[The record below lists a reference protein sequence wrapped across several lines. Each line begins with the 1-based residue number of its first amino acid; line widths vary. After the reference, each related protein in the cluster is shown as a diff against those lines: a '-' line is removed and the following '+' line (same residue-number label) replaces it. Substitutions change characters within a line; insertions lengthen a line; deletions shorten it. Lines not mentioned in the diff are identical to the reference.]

1 MAHSTDVTQQA
12 NSSDPLATS
21 AARMLGWP
29 TASAV
34 VVASM
39 IGVGVFSTLSF
50 QVHSLNSP
58 FAILLLWLV
67 GAVVALLG
75 ALSYAELGAAL
86 PRSGG
91 EYHLLG
97 RIFHPSLGFTAGW
110 VSLVAGFAAP
120 IAAAAMAFAAYLGKV
135 LPAIDAH
142 RGWIACVIVTLISL
156 IHAWRIGA
164 GARFQVAATI
174 LKIALM
180 LALAIAAF
188 FTPAVAGVSFAPAP
202 GDASLIMS
210 SAFAV
215 SMVYVSYAYS
225 GWNAA
230 VYIAGETKDPQ
241 RTLPRAL
248 AVSTLT
254 VGVIYLLV
262 NYAFLRVVPI
272 TEMLGVNPFAEN
284 DASMVSKELAV
295 GFLAGQHIFGDGGA
309 RIVGLLIALCLVSTI
324 SAMVLTGPRV
334 LSTMAQDYSA
344 LKALEPAPTKPPALA
359 LGVQWLAIVLLVMSA
374 SFETVL
380 NYIGITLSLFA
391 SLTVAGLIVL
401 RIREPG
407 LVRPFRCPGYPV
419 TPILF
424 LLVNAWMIYYLG
436 AQNHKALIAS
446 AVTISVG
453 FLIYFV
459 IAKKP
464 VI

>member
-1 MAHSTDVTQQA
+1 MSELIKNTAE
-12 NSSDPLATS
+12 
-21 AARMLGWP
+21 RMLGWP

-110 VSLVAGFAAP
+110 VSLIAGFAAP

-135 LPAIDAH
+135 LPAIDNH
-142 RGWIACVIVTLISL
+142 RSWVACMIVTLITA

-164 GARFQVAATI
+164 GARFQVAATV

-180 LALAIAAF
+180 LALAIAAL
-188 FTPAVAGVSFAPAP
+188 FTPAVPGVSFAPAP

-241 RTLPRAL
+241 RTLPKAL
-248 AVSTLT
+248 AISTFS

-262 NYAFLRVVPI
+262 NYAFLRVVPV
-272 TEMLGVNPFAEN
+272 TEMLGVNPFVANAE
-284 DASMVSKELAV
+284 SMMVSKELAV

-334 LSTMAQDYSA
+334 LATMAQDYSA

-359 LGVQWLAIVLLVMSA
+359 LGVQWLVIVLLVLSA

-401 RIREPG
+401 RLREPS
-407 LVRPFRCPGYPV
+407 LARPFRCPGYPV
-419 TPILF
+419 TPCLF

-446 AVTISVG
+446 AITIAVG
-453 FLIYFV
+453 LALYFV
-459 IAKKP
+459 IAEKKP
-464 VI
+464 R

>member
-1 MAHSTDVTQQA
+1 MLKQA
-12 NSSDPLATS
+12 SENP

-75 ALSYAELGAAL
+75 AFSYAELGAAL

-135 LPAIDAH
+135 LPSIDPH
-142 RGWIACVIVTLISL
+142 RSWIACVIVTLITL

-180 LALAIAAF
+180 LALAIAAL
-188 FTPAVAGVSFAPAP
+188 FTPAVPGISFAPAP

-241 RTLPRAL
+241 RTLPKAL
-248 AVSTLT
+248 AISTFS

-272 TEMLGVNPFAEN
+272 TEMLGVNPFVKNGE
-284 DASMVSKELAV
+284 SIMVSKELAV

-334 LSTMAQDYSA
+334 LATMAQDYSA
-344 LKALEPAPTKPPALA
+344 LKALEPAPSKPPALA
-359 LGVQWLAIVLLVMSA
+359 LGVQWLVITLLILSA

-391 SLTVAGLIVL
+391 SLTVVGLIVL
-401 RIREPG
+401 RIREPN

-419 TPILF
+419 TPCLF
-424 LLVNAWMIYYLG
+424 LLVNAWMLYYLG
-436 AQNHKALIAS
+436 VQNHKALIAS
-446 AVTISVG
+446 AVTISLG
-453 FLIYFV
+453 MALYFLV
-459 IAKKP
+459 AKKP
-464 VI
+464 AINPQIF